1 MPTLDELAAAPAAP
15 PIRLPVGDNLR
26 RPWCHNR
33 PDYSEGEWVPRQGYH
48 EVQALMLLQRP
59 SDPERIKPR
68 FRWRWRKMSTDCRA
82 WSTATPTETPAPVL
96 DRYDCRGC
104 RHMPPRARHHFHP
117 ED

>member
-1 MPTLDELAAAPAAP
+1 MPTLDELAAAPAAI
-15 PIRLPVGDNLR
+15 PIRLPIGDNLS
-26 RPWCHNR
+26 RPHCYNR
-33 PDYSEGEWVPRQGYH
+33 PDYPAGTWEPQTSYH
-48 EVQALMLLQRP
+48 DIMMGA
-59 SDPERIKPR
+59 KPR
-68 FRWRWRKMSTDCRA
+68 YLWRPRKMSTDCKA